1 MRPLL
6 TKAWLQHV
14 QMSSSDANSTLQTA
28 DAFDSASRQAARE
41 VDRHVAGRLRKRRL
55 ELGIT
60 QQMLARAVGLS
71 YQQIQKYETAVNRIG
86 AGRLFCVAKA
96 LGVRQSYFFA
106 GLDSDKTLEELAIT
120 ALRGESALPLEPAVR
135 RAIFRLLDSLD

>member
-1 MRPLL
+1 
-6 TKAWLQHV
+6 
-14 QMSSSDANSTLQTA
+14 MSSSDVNSALQTA

-41 VDRHVAGRLRKRRL
+41 IDRHVAGRLRKCRL

-106 GLDSDKTLEELAIT
+106 GLDNDKTLEELAIT